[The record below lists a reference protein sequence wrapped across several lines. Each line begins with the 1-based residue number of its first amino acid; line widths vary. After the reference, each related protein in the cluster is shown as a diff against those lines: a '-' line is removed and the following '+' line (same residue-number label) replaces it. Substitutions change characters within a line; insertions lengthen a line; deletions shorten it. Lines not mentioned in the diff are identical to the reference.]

1 MVWEKGK
8 EKEKRGG
15 NSLGLT
21 LTQGRV
27 EEGNGGEGKGRCGD
41 LLHDAP
47 GQCQCQYS
55 LMLKCMTFGS
65 LKNE

>member
-41 LLHDAP
+41 LFARRPRSVSVSIQSHVEMHDVWF
-47 GQCQCQYS
+47 S
-55 LMLKCMTFGS
+55 
-65 LKNE
+65 EE